1 MLRDVDRRAPDRA
14 RSARSRGATVAL
26 VLAGLFASFGRA
38 HAEPEVRIV
47 ATHEG
52 PPWSLPAPDLRR
64 ASPPAEVVA
73 YEAYGDA
80 TAGLVAACVEV
91 SASAGWVDEAEPI
104 VFERLA
110 GLATSTL
117 LRARGAPPRWE
128 ETPARP
134 TLPHTRRHE
143 LRARD
148 GDTSEASLFLGF
160 RGERGA
166 IGVGCFAVSFGEGF
180 AARATRFE
188 GPFVAEPAPSL
199 PLRGVVGSAKNP
211 RETTLVM
218 VVVAT
223 LAGALYVRRRPRPKV
238 T

>member
-1 MLRDVDRRAPDRA
+1 M
-14 RSARSRGATVAL
+14 AL
-26 VLAGLFASFGRA
+26 VVAGVVACSRA
-38 HAEPEVRIV
+38 VHAEPGVRIV
-47 ATHEG
+47 APHVG

-73 YEAYGDA
+73 YEARGD
-80 TAGLVAACVEV
+80 TTGGLVAACVEV
-91 SASAGWVDEAEPI
+91 AASAGWVDDAEPI

-110 GLATSTL
+110 GLAASTL
-117 LRARGAPPRWE
+117 LRARGTPPRWE

-134 TLPHTRRHE
+134 TSPHTRRHE

-148 GDTSEASLFLGF
+148 GDTSEAALFLGF
-160 RGERGA
+160 RGEGGA
-166 IGVGCFAVSFGEGF
+166 VGVGCFAVSFGEGF
-180 AARATRFE
+180 AARATAFE
-188 GPFVAEPAPSL
+188 GPFVSEPAPSL
-199 PLRGVVGSAKNP
+199 PLRGVVWTAKNP

>member
-1 MLRDVDRRAPDRA
+1 MTLVAAGMLVSSRA
-14 RSARSRGATVAL
+14 
-26 VLAGLFASFGRA
+26 A
-38 HAEPEVRIV
+38 HAEPNVRIV
-47 ATHEG
+47 TGQEG
-52 PPWSLPAPDLRR
+52 SPWSLPAPDLRH

-73 YEAYGDA
+73 YEAQGDA

-91 SASAGWVDEAEPI
+91 SASAGWVDDAEPI

-110 GLATSTL
+110 GLATSTF
-117 LRARGAPPRWE
+117 LRARGTLPRWE

-160 RGERGA
+160 RGEGGA
-166 IGVGCFAVSFGEGF
+166 VGVGCFAVSFGEGF
-180 AARATRFE
+180 AARAAGFE
-188 GPFVAEPAPSL
+188 GPFVSEPTPSL
-199 PLRGVVGSAKNP
+199 PLRGVVWTAKNP
-211 RETTLVM
+211 RETSLVM